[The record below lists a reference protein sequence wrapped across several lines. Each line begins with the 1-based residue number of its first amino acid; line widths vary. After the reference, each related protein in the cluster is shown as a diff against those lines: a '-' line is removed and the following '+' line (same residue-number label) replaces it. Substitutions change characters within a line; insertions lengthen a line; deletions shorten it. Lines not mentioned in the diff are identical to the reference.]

1 MLKKLSKYQK
11 SAILYALIIA
21 AGIVIDQLTKLLAVI
36 YLKPVRDFPLI
47 KDVFHLYYTE
57 NPGAA
62 FGMLS
67 NDRWVFMTFSTVM
80 ILGMCVYLFFPKK
93 QSRPLF
99 NIAMAI
105 VISGGIGNM
114 IDRIAYGKVVDFF
127 YFKLI
132 NFAIFNMADV
142 FVCVGAGLMI
152 LDVILEIIE
161 ESKKAKAKKND
172 L

>member
-99 NIAMAI
+99 NIAMAV